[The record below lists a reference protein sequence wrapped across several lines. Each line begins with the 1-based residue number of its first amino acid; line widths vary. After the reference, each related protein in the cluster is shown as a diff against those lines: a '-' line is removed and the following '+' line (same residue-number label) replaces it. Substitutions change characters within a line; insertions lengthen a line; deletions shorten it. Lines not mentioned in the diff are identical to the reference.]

1 MSANPTPLHLAARWP
16 RASRRRAA
24 GALTALRRLV
34 ALPELIGV
42 LAVAAVLNLW
52 NLSINGDANSF
63 YAAAVKAMASSWH
76 DFIFNSMDKAG
87 LMTVDK
93 PPLSDWIQAL
103 SVRIF
108 GWSSWS
114 LLAPQALMGVAAAG
128 LMYDLTRRRFGR
140 VAGAVAGFALATTPT
155 IVAVS
160 RHNNPDELL
169 VLLSV
174 SAVWFALRALD
185 TGRTKGLVWCGVM
198 VGLGFETKMGV
209 ALMLVPG
216 IALAWLWM
224 RWGLAPGQ
232 AAGSG
237 TGPES
242 GPASGPA
249 ARGSAADPMAR
260 PVARPVARAAA
271 GPAARAAAG
280 AAARAGVRP
289 DDGDAVRDVRTA
301 SPTSTRPTDF
311 VAPRPASGGQLTR
324 SAWHQLRRSLGSVR
338 QLLWG
343 GLAMLVVGLA
353 WPVFVTL
360 TPAADRPWISGTADN
375 SIWSLIFGYN
385 GLGRIAGQT
394 GGPSAGAGGFGGGG
408 FGAGGTSTLFGG
420 PTGVFRLI
428 GSALGDQAGWLL
440 GFAVVA
446 ALALVVMTR
455 MRRADPRTGF
465 VLVIGVTLL
474 LIGGVFS
481 FASGIFHPY
490 YVSMVAPWAA
500 ALIGA
505 GVGEMLPAPFGVA
518 RSEKVARS
526 VGPALVIGGVI
537 TELVVL
543 SEISGALSWARVP
556 VILAAVVGAPLL
568 ALALVPRA
576 RLVVCGVILA
586 LLLAAPVTWA
596 AETLGHA
603 TSGTFPMGGP
613 ASAGINA
620 GGAGGPG
627 GGFGGGGRGFG
638 GRPGGGFGGGGAG
651 GPGGGG
657 VSGSSGVAR
666 SGGFPG
672 GTQRRGL
679 SGARPGGT
687 GTSTRTGTGNSTGT
701 STRAGTGT
709 GFGTGS
715 STLNAAAAWAQTHGG
730 GTVAVESQSTAAE
743 AILAGHTN
751 VAGIGGFSGLESSV
765 TANWIKQEV
774 SEGRLKYI
782 LGGSDQATAPS
793 DGRTGSAA
801 AIAAVE
807 RTARKLTVTYDGQT
821 FTLYELR
828 G

>member
-1 MSANPTPLHLAARWP
+1 MSANPTSLPLAARSQ
-16 RASRRRAA
+16 RAS
-24 GALTALRRLV
+24 LRRGTGVRVAVRRLI
-34 ALPELIGV
+34 ALPELLGV

-52 NLSINGDANSF
+52 NLSINGDANDF

-103 SVRIF
+103 SVRVF

-114 LLAPQALMGVAAAG
+114 LLAPQALMGIVAAG
-128 LMYDLTRRRFGR
+128 LTYDLTRRRFGR
-140 VAGAVAGFALATTPT
+140 VAGAVAGFALATAPT

-169 VLLSV
+169 VLLCV
-174 SAVWFALRALD
+174 AAVWCALRALES
-185 TGRTKGLVWCGVM
+185 GRTKWLVWSGVM

-224 RWGLAPGQ
+224 RWGLVPGKSSRQ
-232 AAGSG
+232 
-237 TGPES
+237 TN
-242 GPASGPA
+242 
-249 ARGSAADPMAR
+249 
-260 PVARPVARAAA
+260 
-271 GPAARAAAG
+271 
-280 AAARAGVRP
+280 
-289 DDGDAVRDVRTA
+289 DGDLLRT
-301 SPTSTRPTDF
+301 SRSRSTTF
-311 VAPRPASGGQLTR
+311 GL
-324 SAWHQLRRSLGSVR
+324 HQLRSGLGSVR

-353 WPVFVTL
+353 WPVLVTL
-360 TPAADRPWISGTADN
+360 TPAADRPWISGTSDN
-375 SIWSLIFGYN
+375 SVWSLMFGYN
-385 GLGRIAGQT
+385 GLGRIAGQS
-394 GGPSAGAGGFGGGG
+394 GGPSGGGG
-408 FGAGGTSTLFGG
+408 VGGGTSTLFGG
-420 PTGVFRLI
+420 PTGVLRLI

-455 MRRADPRTGF
+455 MRRSDPRTGF

-474 LIGGVFS
+474 VVGGVFS

-518 RSEKVARS
+518 RSEKVARI
-526 VGPALVIGGVI
+526 VGPALVIGGAV

-543 SEISGALSWARVP
+543 AEIDGALSWARVL
-556 VILAAVVGAPLL
+556 VIVALVVGAPLL
-568 ALALVPRA
+568 ALRLAPRA
-576 RLVVCGVILA
+576 RLALCGVVLA
-586 LLLAAPVTWA
+586 LLLTAQVTWA

-613 ASAGINA
+613 SSASVE
-620 GGAGGPG
+620 GGGSG
-627 GGFGGGGRGFG
+627 GGFGGGFGGAGAGGHAGAGGRSGFAGATGTSSGAATTRALFGTPGGARGGSGTGGFG
-638 GRPGGGFGGGGAG
+638 AGAGAGGSAGAGGGFGGG
-651 GPGGGG
+651 
-657 VSGSSGVAR
+657 SSE
-666 SGGFPG
+666 
-672 GTQRRGL
+672 L
-679 SGARPGGT
+679 H
-687 GTSTRTGTGNSTGT
+687 
-701 STRAGTGT
+701 
-709 GFGTGS
+709 
-715 STLNAAAAWAQTHGG
+715 AAAAWAQAHGG
-730 GTVAVESQSTAAE
+730 GTVAVESQSTAAD
-743 AILAGHTN
+743 AILAGRTN

-774 SEGRLKYI
+774 KQGRLKYI
-782 LGGSDQATAPS
+782 LGGSSDESTAPS
-793 DGRTGSAA
+793 DGRSGSAA
-801 AIAAVE
+801 AIAAAE
-807 RTARKLTVTYDGQT
+807 RTAKKLTVTYDGQT
-821 FTLYELR
+821 FTLYEPK